1 MKINTAFFTA
11 ASLLLLP
18 GFAFA
23 QDQAY
28 LEQETELYAQCI
40 SDAAADPETSL
51 DMALTWRDTG
61 GGLPARH
68 CVALSYTGLGKY
80 QAAALEFETL
90 ADEMSRG
97 LGWIFKGVEHPG
109 ERGLLADVYN
119 QGGNAWLLAG
129 DPIKAYD
136 LFTIGLSLENVD
148 PGTTANLL
156 VDRALANGEMGD
168 YQAALDDITKVQF
181 LVQENADLYVLKAS
195 AYRALGKYP
204 EAMFELEKAS
214 RIEPQNR
221 EAYLERGN
229 LFREMGDKNGARENW
244 IAYLREYPDGPAADL
259 VRRNLENMDVRI
271 EK

>member
-1 MKINTAFFTA
+1 
-11 ASLLLLP
+11 
-18 GFAFA
+18 
-23 QDQAY
+23 
-28 LEQETELYAQCI
+28 
-40 SDAAADPETSL
+40 
-51 DMALTWRDTG
+51 
-61 GGLPARH
+61 
-68 CVALSYTGLGKY
+68 
-80 QAAALEFETL
+80 
-90 ADEMSRG
+90 
-97 LGWIFKGVEHPG
+97 
-109 ERGLLADVYN
+109 
-119 QGGNAWLLAG
+119 
-129 DPIKAYD
+129 
-136 LFTIGLSLENVD
+136 
-148 PGTTANLL
+148 TANLL

-168 YQAALDDITKVQF
+168 YQSALDDITKVQF